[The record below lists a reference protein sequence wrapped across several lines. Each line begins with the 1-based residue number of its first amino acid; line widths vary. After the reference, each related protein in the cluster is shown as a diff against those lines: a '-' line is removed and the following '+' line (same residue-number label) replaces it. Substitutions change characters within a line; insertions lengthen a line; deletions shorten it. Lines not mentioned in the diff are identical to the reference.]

1 MTKKRGIRF
10 GKSPLFQI
18 CSGIGNIA
26 QQQSTCLA
34 IVTCDV
40 QFPAPQNPTITTT
53 LTHTES
59 QFCYICVE

>member
-10 GKSPLFQI
+10 GKSPHFQI

-26 QQQSTCLA
+26 QQKSTCLA

-40 QFPAPQNPTITTT
+40 QFPAPKIQQ
-53 LTHTES
+53 LQQHSHTQS
-59 QFCYICVE
+59 LSFATYV